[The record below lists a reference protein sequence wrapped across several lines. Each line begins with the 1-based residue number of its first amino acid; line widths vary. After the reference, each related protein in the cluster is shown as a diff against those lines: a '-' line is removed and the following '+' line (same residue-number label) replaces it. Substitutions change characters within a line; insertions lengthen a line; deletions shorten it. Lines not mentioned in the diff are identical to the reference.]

1 MCGLIFIAR
10 DKEKI
15 TKKPEEDK
23 KEIKKFLLSVIE
35 NTTDEVLETNSTEGR
50 Y

>member
-1 MCGLIFIAR
+1 MYGLIFIAR

-15 TKKPEEDK
+15 TKKPKKDK
-23 KEIKKFLLSVIE
+23 KEIKKPLLSIVE
-35 NTTDEVLETNSTEGR
+35 NTTDEVLETNSTEER

>member
-1 MCGLIFIAR
+1 MYRLIFIAR

-15 TKKPEEDK
+15 TKKPNEDK
-23 KEIKKFLLSVIE
+23 KEIKNPLLSVVE
-35 NTTDEVLETNSTEGR
+35 NTTDEVLETNSTKGR